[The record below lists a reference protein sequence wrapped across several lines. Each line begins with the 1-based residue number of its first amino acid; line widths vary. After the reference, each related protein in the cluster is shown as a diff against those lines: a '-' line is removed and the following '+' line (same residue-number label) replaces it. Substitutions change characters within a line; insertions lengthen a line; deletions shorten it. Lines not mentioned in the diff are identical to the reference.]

1 MAEYT
6 AFGLA
11 VKTKL
16 LDPPRTQE
24 WLVNEINK
32 DTGMNVD
39 SPYVSKI
46 LKGVRKSER
55 VTASICRKQQPPTFP
70 LLPTASVLLA

>member
-6 AFGLA
+6 PFGLA

-16 LDPPRTQE
+16 LAPPRTQE
-24 WLVNEINK
+24 WLVSEINK

-39 SPYVSKI
+39 SAYVSKI
-46 LKGVRKSER
+46 LKGVRNSER
-55 VTASICRKQQPPTFP
+55 VVPSISKILEIPVPTE
-70 LLPTASVLLA
+70 

>member
-6 AFGLA
+6 PFGLA

-16 LDPPRTQE
+16 LAPPRTQE
-24 WLVNEINK
+24 WLVSEINK

-39 SPYVSKI
+39 SAYVSKI
-46 LKGVRKSER
+46 LKGVCGHGSGYHPVHPYLVE
-55 VTASICRKQQPPTFP
+55 
-70 LLPTASVLLA
+70 

>member
-6 AFGLA
+6 PFGLE

-16 LDPPRTQE
+16 LNPPRTQQ
-24 WLVNEINK
+24 WLVSEINK
-32 DTGMNVD
+32 DTGMSVD
-39 SPYVSKI
+39 SAYVSKI

-55 VTASICRKQQPPTFP
+55 VTASICRILDISQPTE
-70 LLPTASVLLA
+70 

>member
-6 AFGLA
+6 PLGLA

-16 LDPPRTQE
+16 LSMPRTQE

-32 DTGMNVD
+32 DTGMRVD
-39 SPYVSKI
+39 SAYVSKI
-46 LKGVRKSER
+46 LTGQRSSTR
-55 VTASICRKQQPPTFP
+55 VVSSICKILNITTAQQQAQPE
-70 LLPTASVLLA
+70 

>member
-6 AFGLA
+6 PFGLA

-24 WLVNEINK
+24 WLAAEINK
-32 DTGMNVD
+32 DTGMSVD
-39 SPYVSKI
+39 SPYISKI

-55 VTASICRKQQPPTFP
+55 VTESICRILDIPNPAK
-70 LLPTASVLLA
+70 

>member
-6 AFGLA
+6 PFGLA

-16 LDPPRTQE
+16 LNPPRTQE

-39 SPYVSKI
+39 GPYVSKI
-46 LKGVRKSER
+46 LRGTRKSER
-55 VTASICRKQQPPTFP
+55 VTASICRILDISVPTE
-70 LLPTASVLLA
+70 

>member
-6 AFGLA
+6 PFGLL

-16 LDPPRTQE
+16 LNPPRTQK
-24 WLVNEINK
+24 WLVSEINK
-32 DTGMNVD
+32 DTGMSVD
-39 SPYVSKI
+39 SAYVSKI

-55 VTASICRKQQPPTFP
+55 VTASICRILDIPQPTE
-70 LLPTASVLLA
+70 

>member
-6 AFGLA
+6 PLGLA

-16 LDPPRTQE
+16 LSMPRTQE

-32 DTGMNVD
+32 DTGMRVD
-39 SPYVSKI
+39 SAYVSKI
-46 LKGVRKSER
+46 LTGQRSSTR
-55 VTASICRKQQPPTFP
+55 VVSSIHKILDLEAPTE
-70 LLPTASVLLA
+70 

>member
-6 AFGLA
+6 PFGLA

-24 WLVNEINK
+24 WLVSEINK

-39 SPYVSKI
+39 SAYVSKI
-46 LKGVRKSER
+46 LKGVRNSER
-55 VTASICRKQQPPTFP
+55 VVSSISKILEIPMPT
-70 LLPTASVLLA
+70 LSDK

>member
-6 AFGLA
+6 PFGLA

-16 LDPPRTQE
+16 LAPPRTQE
-24 WLVNEINK
+24 WLVSEINK

-39 SPYVSKI
+39 SAYTALHDP
-46 LKGVRKSER
+46 KSCP
-55 VTASICRKQQPPTFP
+55 AP
-70 LLPTASVLLA
+70 L

>member
-6 AFGLA
+6 PFGLA

-16 LDPPRTQE
+16 LNPPRTQE

-39 SPYVSKI
+39 GPYVSKI
-46 LKGVRKSER
+46 LRGTRKSER
-55 VTASICRKQQPPTFP
+55 VTASICRILDIPAPTE
-70 LLPTASVLLA
+70 

>member
-1 MAEYT
+1 MSEYT
-6 AFGLA
+6 PFGLA

-16 LDPPRTQE
+16 LSPPRTQE

-46 LKGVRKSER
+46 LKGIRKSER
-55 VTASICRKQQPPTFP
+55 VTASICRILDIPAPTE
-70 LLPTASVLLA
+70 

>member
-32 DTGMNVD
+32 DTGMKVD

-55 VTASICRKQQPPTFP
+55 VTASICRILDIPT
-70 LLPTASVLLA
+70 PTE

>member
-6 AFGLA
+6 PFGLA

-16 LDPPRTQE
+16 LNPPRTQE
-24 WLVNEINK
+24 WLVCEINK

-39 SPYVSKI
+39 SAYVSKI
-46 LKGVRKSER
+46 LKGIRNSER
-55 VTASICRKQQPPTFP
+55 VASSIRKI
-70 LLPTASVLLA
+70 LDLPTT

>member
-6 AFGLA
+6 PFGLE

-16 LDPPRTQE
+16 LNPPRTQQ
-24 WLVNEINK
+24 WLVSEINK
-32 DTGMNVD
+32 DTGMSVD
-39 SPYVSKI
+39 SAYVSKI

-55 VTASICRKQQPPTFP
+55 VTASICRILDIPQPTE
-70 LLPTASVLLA
+70 